1 MALEKAQRWYTG
13 DLDKKPN
20 PCFSKMWIG
29 GFICLLLGTSFNIL
43 AVGYGNLILMAS
55 FSAVTIV
62 FNQLLS
68 IKLLNENFSRYDFLA
83 LIFISAGSIMTLVYA
98 KSESSKVYGEKELFY
113 LFIEI
118 RSVLYISISLF
129 TILLIA
135 KINNV
140 IK

>member
-1 MALEKAQRWYTG
+1 
-13 DLDKKPN
+13 
-20 PCFSKMWIG
+20 MWIG

-98 KSESSKVYGEKELFY
+98 KSESNKVYGEKELFY

-118 RSVLYISISLF
+118 KSVLYISISLF